1 MAFDPELAERIR
13 VVLAGVEGVTEKK
26 MFGGLTFMLGGKM
39 CCGIVGDRLM
49 VRVGPSASEDA
60 LAEPFAPPM
69 DFTRRPLG
77 EMVYVEVEGY
87 RADGA
92 LSHWIARGSSL
103 PHRSECSKQGLRL
116 PASSLLISLL
126 RGLKSGRRGG
136 SIRPNSNPIGA
147 TA

>member
-1 MAFDPELAERIR
+1 MAFDPELAERVR

-49 VRVGPSASEDA
+49 VRVGPSASQDA
-60 LAEPFAPPM
+60 LAEPFAAPM

-92 LSHWIARGSSL
+92 LSRWTARAVEFAASL
-103 PHRSECSKQGLRL
+103 
-116 PASSLLISLL
+116 
-126 RGLKSGRRGG
+126 
-136 SIRPNSNPIGA
+136 
-147 TA
+147 